1 MGSPDYTPLRVR
13 AWMRTAVLAD
23 EWLPL
28 DGALLAVKTRQ
39 DLGERIISI
48 PGASL
53 LEQPKGDEMR
63 GGKLPIATVH
73 AKDWYYRCSWA
84 QWGPFSDGKDRWAKR
99 FDFSQAVFIDFRGK
113 RGRIDTSAGAY
124 KAYLMPV
131 FYRSALW
138 VEWYCMGLMDEIK
151 ALIGMITHLGKKTAQ
166 GWGRVMRWEVDES
179 LEDYSIWADGDLM
192 RGIPRYHW
200 PKGRY
205 IEKMGFYGI
214 RPSYWD
220 RRNQMELVLP

>member
-1 MGSPDYTPLRVR
+1 MDSSDYTSLRLR
-13 AWMRTAVLAD
+13 AWLRTPVLAD

-28 DGALLAVKTRQ
+28 DGAMLAERTRR
-39 DLGERIISI
+39 DLGWRACSI

-53 LEQPKGDEMR
+53 LEQPKGEVMK

-84 QWGPFSDGKDRWAKR
+84 QWGPHSDGQDRWAKR
-99 FDFSQAVFIDFRGK
+99 FDLSMAELIDFKGR
-113 RGRIDTSAGAY
+113 RGRIDTSAATY

-131 FYRSALW
+131 FYRAALW
-138 VEWYCMGLMDEIK
+138 IEWFCVGDANELDD
-151 ALIGMITHLGKKTAQ
+151 LSRSITHLGKKTAQ
-166 GWGRVMRWEVDES
+166 GWGRVMRWEVEKTE
-179 LEDYSIWADGDLM
+179 EDWSIWQGERLM

-200 PKGRY
+200 PNGRD
-205 IEKMGFYGI
+205 IGKIGFYGI